1 MIDLVELQG
10 RFQSFL
16 LGHEADG
23 RPGMEPLTV
32 GSGHLPA
39 DRRLAVYADAYRL
52 RLLEVLADDYPGL
65 KGMVGDEAFEALGS
79 AYIAAYPSSHP
90 SVRWFGRHMTR
101 FLGEAP
107 GYRERSALA
116 EMAAFEW
123 IQGEV
128 MDAAD
133 SKVADVETLAA
144 LAPESWPGM
153 RIGFQNALRRLD
165 LAWNVPAV
173 WKAVSGQSDPPA
185 LEDSRTPLP
194 WLLWRRG
201 LEVHWRSLDDDERF
215 ALDHACEGSPFGA
228 ICEGLLERTGDDQV
242 PLRAAGFLKGWLNDG
257 LVARIAA

>member
-1 MIDLVELQG
+1 MIDLVELQEK
-10 RFQSFL
+10 FQSFL
-16 LGHEADG
+16 LGREADG

-32 GSGHLPA
+32 GSEDLPA
-39 DRRLAVYADAYRL
+39 GRRLAVYADAYRL

-65 KGMVGDEAFEALGS
+65 KGMVGDEAFEVLGS
-79 AYIAAYPSSHP
+79 AYIAAHPSSHP

-107 GYRERSALA
+107 GYRERPALA

-123 IQGEV
+123 TQGEV

-133 SKVADVETLAA
+133 SNLADVETLAA

-173 WKAVSGQSDPPA
+173 WKAVIGQSAPPR

-194 WLLWRRG
+194 WLFWRRG

-215 ALDHACEGSPFGA
+215 AIDAAREGSGFGA
-228 ICEGLLERTGDDQV
+228 ICEGLLERTGDGEV